1 MGRFELPFQKLAE
14 LELLYDSP
22 RPNPKPNRSKQ
33 MTTPNREVLESF
45 MDHLE
50 TVQRRRPQTVRTY
63 RYTLKHW
70 VDCLNNKPLSDV
82 RPTDVEDWAARPRR
96 NNKQPSASTMHR
108 EVVVV
113 RVFQQWAHERGYG
126 ASTVRSAHAPSAP
139 SRSPKPVDDDLWLQ
153 LWQSELSDTDRMCFG
168 LGYFAG
174 LRRGEI
180 VSIKPTQ
187 IDTKAGTMRFIR
199 KGGSPEPV
207 EYLAMGQWLEGM
219 TVHTGFDNWARIVH
233 EQVER
238 RTELGANL
246 LWWEGTGEQAADSEK
261 LARRLRAALVAA
273 DLGDKQMTLH
283 QLRHSAATNL
293 VRSGCPPELIRDAL
307 SHSSWDVTSRYAK
320 TSGQMA
326 RELQNRKGRST

>member
-1 MGRFELPFQKLAE
+1 
-14 LELLYDSP
+14 
-22 RPNPKPNRSKQ
+22 
-33 MTTPNREVLESF
+33 MTSTNQWVLDKYME
-45 MDHLE
+45 HLE

-63 RYTLKHW
+63 GYTLKHW
-70 VDCLNNKPLSDV
+70 VDCLKDKPLSEV

-96 NNKQPSASTMHR
+96 TNEPPSANTMHR

-126 ASTVRSAHAPSAP
+126 ASTVRSAHAPSVP
-139 SRSPKPVDDDLWLQ
+139 SRSPKPVDDDLWLHF
-153 LWQSELSDTDRMCFG
+153 WQSDLSDTDRMCFG

-180 VSIKPTQ
+180 VSIEPGQ
-187 IDTKAGTMRFIR
+187 VDTKTGTMRFIR

-219 TVHTGFDNWARIVH
+219 AVHEGFDNWARIVS

-238 RTELGANL
+238 RLELGANL
-246 LWWEGTGEQAADSEK
+246 LWWEGIGDQAADSER

-273 DLGDKQMTLH
+273 GLDDKQMTLH
-283 QLRHSAATNL
+283 QFRHSAATNL

-320 TSGQMA
+320 TSGQMQ
-326 RELQNRKGRST
+326 RELNIKRNPNRP

>member
-1 MGRFELPFQKLAE
+1 VTSTNQW
-14 LELLYDSP
+14 
-22 RPNPKPNRSKQ
+22 
-33 MTTPNREVLESF
+33 VLDKYME
-45 MDHLE
+45 HLE

-70 VDCLNNKPLSDV
+70 VDCLKDKPLSEV

-96 NNKQPSASTMHR
+96 SNKRPSANTMHR

-126 ASTVRSAHAPSAP
+126 ASTVRSAHAPSVP
-139 SRSPKPVDDDLWLQ
+139 SRSPKPVDDDLWLHF
-153 LWQSELSDTDRMCFG
+153 WQSDLSDTDRMCFG

-180 VSIKPTQ
+180 VSIEPGQ
-187 IDTKAGTMRFIR
+187 VDTKTGTMRFIR

-219 TVHTGFDNWARIVH
+219 AVHEGFDNWARIVS

-238 RTELGANL
+238 RLELGANL
-246 LWWEGTGEQAADSEK
+246 LWWEGIGDQAADSER

-273 DLGDKQMTLH
+273 NLDDKRMTLH
-283 QLRHSAATNL
+283 QFRHSAATNL

-320 TSGQMA
+320 TSGQMQ
-326 RELQNRKGRST
+326 RELNIKRNPNRP